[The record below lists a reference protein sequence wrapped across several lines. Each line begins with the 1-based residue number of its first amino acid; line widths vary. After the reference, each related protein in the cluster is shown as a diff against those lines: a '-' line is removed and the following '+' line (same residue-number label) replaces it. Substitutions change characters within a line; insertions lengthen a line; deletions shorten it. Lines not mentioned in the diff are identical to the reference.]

1 MKVIPDMAFRK
12 MRRTFRKKNFRRRF
26 GRRRFNGRRRNST
39 TAWNSISS
47 TAARGVGFK
56 ARRGSIKSWRR
67 ALYRDTQAASHYR
80 SSLALVSTI
89 TTGTTPGF
97 GNVGVIH
104 PEFGTVVGT
113 DEFWTAAGGFEV
125 LDVGAGV
132 PTFRGDI
139 TLRGGKIGITLSVPD
154 SVTDAIAVD
163 VYLMF
168 KNKRPEAFA
177 TVFPALEPLG
187 WDPSANADVAT
198 DFGKTFWKRSAI
210 LDYNNKTLT
219 VEHRVKPRKI
229 DQIIFDNLGSQYAWL
244 IHVVNTTSATDV
256 TVNTIKYHNF
266 SFSADTTA

>member
-1 MKVIPDMAFRK
+1 MAFRK
-12 MRRTFRKKNFRRRF
+12 MRRTFRKRNFRRRL
-26 GRRRFNGRRRNST
+26 GRRRVGRRKNST

-47 TAARGVGFK
+47 SAARGIQFK
-56 ARRGSIKSWRR
+56 SRKGSLRQWRR
-67 ALYRDTQAASHYR
+67 TLYRDTQALSHYR
-80 SSLALVSTI
+80 SALALVGTI

-97 GNVGVIH
+97 GNVGAIH
-104 PEFGTVVGT
+104 PEFGTVVST
-113 DEFWTAAGGFEV
+113 DPFWTATGGFEV

-154 SVTDAIAVD
+154 SVTDAIACD

-168 KNKRPEAFA
+168 KIKRPIAFA
-177 TVFPALEPLG
+177 TVFAALEPLG
-187 WDPSANADVAT
+187 FDPSANADVPT
-198 DFGKTFWKRSAI
+198 NFGSVLFKRSGV

-229 DQIIFDNLGSQYAWL
+229 DQITFGALGNQFCWL

-256 TVNTIKYHNF
+256 TVNHIKYHNF
-266 SFSADTTA
+266 SFSADTTT